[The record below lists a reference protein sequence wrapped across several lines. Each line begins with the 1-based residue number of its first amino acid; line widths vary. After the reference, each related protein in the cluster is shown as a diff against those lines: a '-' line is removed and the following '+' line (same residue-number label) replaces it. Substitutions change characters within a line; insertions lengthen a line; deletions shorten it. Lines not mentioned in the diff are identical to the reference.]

1 MLWLAADR
9 TSEGATTVTLPS
21 VLTTIVIAV
30 GFAAT
35 VALGIVPGP
44 VLDLAAAAGE
54 FVR

>member
-1 MLWLAADR
+1 M
-9 TSEGATTVTLPS
+9 PS

-35 VALGIVPGP
+35 VALGVVPGP
-44 VLDLAAAAGE
+44 VLDLAAHAGQ